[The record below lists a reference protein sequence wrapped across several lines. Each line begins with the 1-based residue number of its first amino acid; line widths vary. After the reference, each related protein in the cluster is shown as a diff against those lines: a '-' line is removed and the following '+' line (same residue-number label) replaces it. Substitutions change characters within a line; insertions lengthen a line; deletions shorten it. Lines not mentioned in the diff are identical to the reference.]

1 MEKKKS
7 MKVGAMILT
16 IVLLPGCNLL
26 KGKDV
31 VVNRDNIV
39 EINEED
45 NSKLS
50 ETIDLEDKV
59 ELVTFDDYR
68 NVEDSIYTYDD
79 LNHINSLVIR
89 IDDDFDYSF
98 LNELHNLEFLH
109 LDDYS
114 SGQSLKNVDGSK
126 IGKLTSVAITMD
138 PEVGEFNSK
147 RYGFLKDI
155 KRIDNLI
162 LGDDKTPL
170 IIDEDY
176 LEELTNVHC
185 LYLSVNKDNSNIDF
199 DDLDYLDFLY
209 LEGDTDSVSRRDL
222 RELKE
227 EGVKVHIKK

>member
-45 NSKLS
+45 NSKLN

-68 NVEDSIYTYDD
+68 DVEDSIYTYDD

-114 SGQSLKNVDGSK
+114 SGQSLKNIDGSK
-126 IGKLTSVAITMD
+126 IEKLTSVAITMD

-155 KRIDNLI
+155 K
-162 LGDDKTPL
+162 
-170 IIDEDY
+170 
-176 LEELTNVHC
+176 EELTNVRC